1 LAVATIKEQM
11 NFSKVGLMLRG
22 MTMGIA
28 EIIPGV
34 SGGTIAFITG
44 IYQTLLDSIKA
55 IDHNLIGLLFKFR
68 FREIWT
74 KINGNFLLWLFS
86 GMVGGIFVGVF
97 GVSYLLENYPEVLW
111 ALFFGLILAS
121 VPLMLSQMTEWKA
134 TSIVL
139 FILGAIIAYGV
150 TSLSPSQGSTNCA
163 YVFIAGVIAI
173 SALVLPGISGSFMLL
188 LMGLYTTIIPTLKSF
203 LKSPELSEF
212 ILLAVFGL
220 GCLTGLMVFSRIIS
234 AAFARYQNATIA
246 LLSGFML
253 GSLNK
258 IWPWRNPTR
267 LLDKESTNFID
278 ITSANVG
285 NYDLLKDS
293 IKIVKEKNVFPGE
306 YFFEARTIP
315 VILAFFMGL
324 LAIYLLHKSGVM
336 NKAKAPIS

>member
-1 LAVATIKEQM
+1 
-11 NFSKVGLMLRG
+11 
-22 MTMGIA
+22 MGIA

-68 FREIWT
+68 FKEIWK

-86 GMVGGIFVGVF
+86 GMIGGILVGVF

-121 VPLMLSQMTEWKA
+121 VPLMLSQMTGWNMPA
-134 TSIVL
+134 ILL

-150 TSLSPSQGSTNCA
+150 TSLSPSQGSTNYA
-163 YVFIAGVIAI
+163 YVFVAGVIAI

-220 GCLTGLMVFSRIIS
+220 GCLTGLMVFSRLIS
-234 AAFARYQNATIA
+234 AAFSKFQNATIA

-267 LLDKESTNFID
+267 LLDKDSASFID
-278 ITSANVG
+278 VNSATIND
-285 NYDLLKDS
+285 YDLLEEA
-293 IKIVKEKNVFPGE
+293 IKIVKEQNVLPGE
-306 YFFEARTIP
+306 YFFDARTVP
-315 VILAFFMGL
+315 VIIAFFLGL
-324 LAIYLLHKSGVM
+324 LAIFLLHKSGVM
-336 NKAKAPIS
+336 NKAKTSV